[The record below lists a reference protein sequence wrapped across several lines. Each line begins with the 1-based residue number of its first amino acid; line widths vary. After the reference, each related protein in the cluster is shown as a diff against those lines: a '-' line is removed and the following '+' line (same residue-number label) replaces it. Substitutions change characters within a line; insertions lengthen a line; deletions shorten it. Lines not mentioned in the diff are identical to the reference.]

1 MGRQRKPTSYG
12 RLVLSI
18 LKKRD
23 MRLWE
28 LAEEVEAKT
37 GRFVDANFLYNYL
50 CGVPTPWRIREAV
63 NEILGLKSNHKE
75 GGIRNAKNPT
85 VCGEVSEG
93 RPSPGD

>member
-1 MGRQRKPTSYG
+1 MRKKRKVTSYG
-12 RLVLSI
+12 LLVLNL

-28 LAEEVEAKT
+28 LDELVEIKT

-75 GGIRNAKNPT
+75 GGIR
-85 VCGEVSEG
+85 E
-93 RPSPGD
+93 